1 MRIVLFFT
9 CLFAYMMAAG
19 QQRNYTNANIHSHND
34 YERARPLQQAL
45 EYGVGSVEA
54 DIFLEEGKLIVAHD
68 RKQVL
73 LGRTLDSLYLQ
84 PLQKYMQEKG
94 GLVYADTA
102 QRLQLMIDIKT
113 EAMATLNAL
122 VEVLKAYPE
131 LIDGKVLSIVISG
144 NRPSPD
150 QYKNYPIW
158 IRFDGELR
166 TRYTTDQ
173 WNRVAMISDNFS
185 RYSQWKGKGRLPEK
199 DGMGLKKII
208 DSVHHAGKKI
218 RFWNAPDLLNSW
230 YQLTELGVDY
240 LNTDDIPGVSAFL
253 KDLPNRIY
261 RSEKEY
267 MLYQPQYRND
277 AADKPVKNIILLI
290 GDGTGL
296 AQWYAGYTANRGK
309 LNVFQMK
316 HTGLSKTSSFSNY
329 VTDSAP
335 GATAF
340 STGRKT
346 NNRSVGVDSV
356 GQNMVLLPEILARRQ
371 MKTGII
377 TSGDFRD
384 ATPASFYAHQSE
396 RSRYLPIL
404 NDLLTSHIDLMMGA
418 CDFGNS
424 DSVRQRIAEKF
435 LIYHSLEQVKQASR
449 FPFLVADKKA
459 ATSVLNGRGN
469 WLEQAF
475 TFATKALAGNGNK
488 GFFLMLEA
496 AQVDHGGHAN
506 KLPYAVSELLDFD
519 QLIGRAMQF
528 ADSNGETLIIVTG
541 DHETGGLTLTD
552 GDYQNGMINGQF
564 STGHHTAVPVP
575 VFAYGPHSYLF
586 DGVYENVEIFQKIL
600 QALGI
605 KDRLTD

>member
-1 MRIVLFFT
+1 MRLVLFFS
-9 CLFAYMMAAG
+9 CLFVYVMAAG
-19 QQRNYTNANIHSHND
+19 QQRNYSTANIHSHND
-34 YERARPLQQAL
+34 YERARPLTEAL
-45 EYGVGSVEA
+45 EYGVGSLEA
-54 DIFLEEGKLIVAHD
+54 DIFLDNGKLIVAHD

-84 PLQKYMQEKG
+84 PLQKQLQEKG
-94 GLVYADTA
+94 GHVYADTS
-102 QRLQLMIDIKT
+102 QRLQVMIDIKT
-113 EAMATLNAL
+113 EAIATLDTL
-122 VEVLKAYPE
+122 VEVLKAYPS
-131 LIDGKVLSIVISG
+131 LIDSKALLIVISG

-150 QYKNYPIW
+150 QYKKYPEW
-158 IRFDGELR
+158 IHFDGEFR

-173 WNRVAMISDNFS
+173 WTRVAMISDNFS
-185 RYSQWKGKGRLPEK
+185 RYSQWKGKGRLPENDRMVLRK
-199 DGMGLKKII
+199 MI
-208 DSVHHAGKKI
+208 DSSHHAGKKI

-230 YQLTELGVDY
+230 HQLTELGVDY
-240 LNTDDIPGVSAFL
+240 LNTDDIPGVSAFIE
-253 KDLPNRIY
+253 DLPNRIY

-267 MLYQPQYRND
+267 TLYQPQYRND
-277 AADKPVKNIILLI
+277 GADKPVKNIILLV

-316 HTGLSKTSSFSNY
+316 HTGLSKTSSFSSY

-346 NNRSVGVDSV
+346 NNRSVGVDPV
-356 GQNMVLLPEILARRQ
+356 GQKMVLLPEIIARRQ

-404 NDLLTSHIDLMMGA
+404 NDLLTSHVDLIMGA

-424 DSVRQRIAEKF
+424 DSVRERVAEKF
-435 LIYHSLEQVKQASR
+435 KVYSSLDQMKQPAK

-459 ATSVLNGRGN
+459 ATAVLNGRGN
-469 WLEQAF
+469 WLEEAF
-475 TFATKALAGNGNK
+475 TIATKALSGNGNK

-506 KLPYAVSELLDFD
+506 KLPYAISELLDFD

-541 DHETGGLTLTD
+541 DHETGGLTLTE
-552 GDYQNGMINGQF
+552 GDYQNGLINGQF

-575 VFAYGPHSYLF
+575 VFAYGPKSFLF
-586 DGVYENVEIFQKIL
+586 DGVYENVEIFKKML
-600 QALGI
+600 HALGI
-605 KDRLTD
+605 SYQSPE